1 MTLRKSLLL
10 AFATATVIPLLAGS
24 WMMRG
29 KITQALQDKAA
40 LKLSVASESKSAQ
53 IETYFNTMGDTL
65 TLLGNDPALGNTLQR
80 FERAFASLPGDL
92 GDNAASHSDATQAY
106 YSSEVGALFQA
117 NAANAAS
124 LGVVTPSGSS
134 ARILQ
139 NLYIAA
145 NPHPV
150 GEKQLLDNDGYGTR
164 YSHIHQEA
172 HPFLRSVVDQFGL
185 YDLFLVD
192 KPSQS
197 VVYSVF
203 KELDFATSLKS
214 GPYRDSGLA
223 RAAARAMELQAGEW
237 IIEDFDFYSP
247 SYGAPAS
254 FIATP
259 VLHYGETIGSL
270 VFQLPLD
277 KISAIVNEQLGL
289 GETGKA
295 YMLGADGV
303 FRTQAEGID
312 EPTILAKSATISEA
326 HEQTD
331 YLGNSVFSAHH
342 TVQIGDMTW
351 ELVVQQ
357 DRNEALTLVGVI
369 DMIMGAFVLGA
380 LSIATIA
387 ALWVTRRTL
396 VQLGAEPKVLNEI
409 TGEISNG
416 NLDREFD
423 KAEKATGTL
432 ALMISM
438 QQQLRERALADA
450 STMRKVT
457 RMSDALSKLSTPVAL
472 ADRQGVL
479 SFANA
484 AMSDYLAKHKAD
496 YSLMLGDFEPNN
508 IEALN
513 IRQFHFSPD
522 EAASKLANLSNSWDY
537 EMNIGSRVVEIQ
549 INPIQNKEGKLAG
562 YSLEL
567 NDVTVDRTIM
577 QEVGGVIESARR
589 GNLDARLNTEH
600 KSGTTLQLSEAINDL
615 ISVTAGV
622 TRDVSLFLG
631 TLADGDLSA
640 SIDAP
645 YHGAF
650 GELKEDANLAVAKL
664 REVVSGIH
672 LSADAVSSAAQQIHS
687 GNYDLAVR
695 TEQSAAN
702 LEETSSSMEEM
713 TASVQHNAE
722 NASRASDVANDA
734 RDCAT
739 RGGEIVTRAVTAM
752 EAINDSSNRISDIIA
767 VIDEI
772 AFQTNLLA
780 LNASVEAARAGEQG
794 RGFAV
799 VASEVRNLAGRS
811 ASAAKEIKD
820 LIKDSVERVESG
832 AMLVNQSGDTLT
844 EIVRAV
850 NDVADIVSA
859 ISVASQ
865 EQSEGISLV
874 NRAITQL
881 DEGTQ
886 RNAALV
892 KEASTASESSNQQ
905 AAALLE
911 LVSFFRHGQSSAGS
925 SEAFDDPFKQVAG
938 F

>member
-1 MTLRKSLLL
+1 MTLRQSLLL
-10 AFATATVIPLLAGS
+10 AFATATIIPLIAGS

-29 KITQALQDKAA
+29 KITQALEDQAA
-40 LKLSVASESKSAQ
+40 QSLTVASDSKSAQ
-53 IETYFNTMGDTL
+53 IETYFDTMGDTL
-65 TLLGNDPALGNTLQR
+65 SLIGSEPALGGTLKR
-80 FERAFASLPGDL
+80 FSRAFNSLPGEL
-92 GDNAASHSDATQAY
+92 GAASEVHSAAIDSY
-106 YSSEVGALFQA
+106 YESVVTGLFQDNGA
-117 NAANAAS
+117 SASS
-124 LGVVTPSGSS
+124 LGVRAPEPSS

-139 NLYIAA
+139 DLYIVS
-145 NPHPV
+145 NPHPI
-150 GEKQLLDNDGYGTR
+150 GEKQMLDKDDNGTR
-164 YSHIHQEA
+164 YAHIHQES
-172 HPFLRSVVDQFGL
+172 HPFLRSVVEEFGL

-192 KPSQS
+192 KESQT

-203 KELDFATSLKS
+203 KELDFATSLKT

-223 RAAARAMELQAGEW
+223 RAAARALELQPGEW
-237 IIEDFDFYSP
+237 IIEDFDFYAP

-259 VLHYGETIGSL
+259 VQNYGETVGSL

-277 KISAIVNEQLGL
+277 KISDIVNEQLGL
-289 GETGKA
+289 GNSGKA

-303 FRTQAEGID
+303 FRTQAPGID
-312 EPTILAKSATISEA
+312 ELTALTKSAVISDA
-326 HEQTD
+326 YEQTD
-331 YLGNSVFSAHH
+331 YLGVEVYSAHH
-342 TVQIGDMTW
+342 TVQVGDMTW

-357 DRNEALTLVGVI
+357 DRSEALNLVRAI
-369 DMIMGAFVLGA
+369 DIIIGIFVLSA
-380 LSIATIA
+380 LSIATVA
-387 ALWVTRRTL
+387 AFWVTRRTL
-396 VQLGAEPKVLNEI
+396 LQIGAEPKVLNEI
-409 TGEISNG
+409 TSEIANG
-416 NLDREFD
+416 QLDREFCP
-423 KAEKATGTL
+423 KGNPTGTL
-432 ALMISM
+432 SLMISM
-438 QQQLRERALADA
+438 QHQLRERALADA

-472 ADRQGVL
+472 ADREGVL

-484 AMSDYLAKHKAD
+484 AMSDYLAQHKAD
-496 YSLMLGDFEPNN
+496 YGLMLGDFDPNK
-508 IEALN
+508 IELLS
-513 IRQFHFSPD
+513 IRQFHFAPD
-522 EAASKLANLSNSWDY
+522 EAASKLAGLSNSWDY

-549 INPIQNKEGKLAG
+549 INPIHNKEGQLAG

-577 QEVGGVIESARR
+577 QEVGGVIEFARR

-672 LSADAVSSAAQQIHS
+672 VSADAVSSAAQQIHS

-722 NASRASDVANDA
+722 NASRASEVANDA

-892 KEASTASESSNQQ
+892 KEASTASESSSQQ
-905 AAALLE
+905 ADALLE
-911 LVSFFRHGQSSAGS
+911 LVSFFRHAQPTAGS
-925 SEAFDDPFKQVAG
+925 SKPIDDPFKQVAG